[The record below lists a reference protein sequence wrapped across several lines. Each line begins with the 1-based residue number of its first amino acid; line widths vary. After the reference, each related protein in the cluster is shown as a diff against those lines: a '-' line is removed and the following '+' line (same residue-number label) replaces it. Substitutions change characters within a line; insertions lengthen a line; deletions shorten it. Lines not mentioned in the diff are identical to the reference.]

1 MARAPRSSADFAQ
14 LPTEAA
20 HPRAAKLDSMAPEAI
35 AALMLGEEA
44 KAVRAAQSRSDEI
57 GRAARLIADRLAAG
71 GRLVYV
77 GAGTSGR
84 LGTLDA
90 VECVPTFG
98 VPPSRLVPIIAGGPS
113 ALTRSVEG
121 AEDNMRDGEQRMR
134 RAAVGPADVVCCIAA
149 SGTTPF
155 VRAALEYARFRRAAT
170 ILVTCAGNP
179 PTNGQRTADIVI
191 ALDTG
196 PEVIAGSTRLKAGTA
211 TKVVLNAMSTAA
223 FVLLGKTYGGL
234 MVDVR
239 PTNAKLWA
247 RAIRIVRELS
257 GLDET
262 AARKL
267 IEKAGRRAKVAL
279 VMHHKGVST
288 ARATELLIEHKG
300 KLRAIVGDI
309 GGVPGKPEDARTDDG
324 AR

>member
-1 MARAPRSSADFAQ
+1 MARAPRSSTDFAQ

-20 HPRAAKLDSMAPEAI
+20 HPRAAKLDTMAPEAI
-35 AALMLGEEA
+35 AALMLSEEA
-44 KAVRAAQSRSDEI
+44 KAVRAAQARADAI
-57 GRAARLIADRLAAG
+57 GRAARLVADKLAAG
-71 GRLVYV
+71 GRLIYV

-98 VPPSRLVPIIAGGPS
+98 VPPSRLVAIIAGGPA

-121 AEDNMRDGEQRMR
+121 AEDNVRDGEQRLR
-134 RAAVGPADVVCCIAA
+134 RVAVGPADVVCCVAA

-155 VRAALEYARFRRAAT
+155 VRAALDYARFRRAST
-170 ILVTCAGNP
+170 ILVTCGGDP
-179 PTNGQRTADIVI
+179 PNGERVADVVI

-211 TKVVLNAMSTAA
+211 TKVALNAISTAA

-247 RAIRIVRELS
+247 RAIRIVRSLS
-257 GLDET
+257 GLDEA

-267 IEKAGRRAKVAL
+267 IERAGGRAKVAL
-279 VMHHKGVST
+279 VMHHAGVPA
-288 ARATELLIEHKG
+288 ARARELLIEHKG
-300 KLRAIVGDI
+300 SLRAIVGDL
-309 GGVPGKPEDARTDDG
+309 ERTRPAAG
-324 AR
+324 EAT

>member
-1 MARAPRSSADFAQ
+1 VAERRRTASEFAR

-20 HPRAAKLDSMAPEAI
+20 HPRAGKLDTLAPEAI
-35 AALMLGEEA
+35 AGLMLSEEV
-44 KAVRAAQSRSDEI
+44 KAVSAARAQADAI
-57 GRAARLIADRLAAG
+57 GRAARLVADRLAAG
-71 GRLVYV
+71 GRMVYV

-98 VPPSRLVPIIAGGPS
+98 VPPSRVVPIIAGGPA

-121 AEDNMRDGEQRMR
+121 AEDNVRDAEQRMR
-134 RAAVGPADVVCCIAA
+134 RAAVGPADVVCGVAA
-149 SGTTPF
+149 SGVTPF
-155 VRAALEYARFRRAAT
+155 VRVALEYARFRRAAT
-170 ILVTCAGNP
+170 IFVTCGAAASDIP
-179 PTNGQRTADIVI
+179 ADVVI

-211 TKVVLNAMSTAA
+211 TKVVLNAISTTA
-223 FVLLGKTYGGL
+223 FVLLGKTYAGM

-247 RAIRIVRELS
+247 RAIRIVRALS
-257 GLDET
+257 GVDEA

-267 IEKAGRRAKVAL
+267 IERAGGRAKVAL
-279 VMHHKGVST
+279 VMHHAGVSA
-288 ARATELLIEHKG
+288 ARARELLVTHKG
-300 KLRAIVGDI
+300 ALRAIVGDLPMHA
-309 GGVPGKPEDARTDDG
+309 VAEAP
-324 AR
+324 